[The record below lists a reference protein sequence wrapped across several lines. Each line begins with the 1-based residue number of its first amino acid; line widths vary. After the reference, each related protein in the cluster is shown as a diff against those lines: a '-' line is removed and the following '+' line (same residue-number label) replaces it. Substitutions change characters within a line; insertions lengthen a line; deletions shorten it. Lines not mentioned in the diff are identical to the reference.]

1 MPFHSYISQPA
12 VAEPQYGFPDLDSDA
27 DEFSAFVAAASAYTA
42 SNSLQPSGGVTPT
55 HYGDGG
61 SGLWTTA
68 SSYRY
73 NTGAVNDQG
82 LIAFPP
88 HSQTSFYV
96 LDTVTQT
103 PSVFTRPE
111 ITFWGHSRWIS
122 TVWCP
127 VTKKFFY
134 IPDYESRYV
143 AWHPETDVWQVF
155 TNYAA
160 STSMQQSRYARW
172 VNNPETGPLILIY
185 TTSNTQVRVLAT
197 SNNSLLTFQVYGAAG
212 VSGLAGIK
220 RWCLGPNRELF
231 GCSNTGIYKL
241 TFNVSGYFFNSL
253 VVDYSSLGDKSAT
266 NLFGDSVTHNTGFK
280 LGADGCMYAWP
291 STATD
296 PLVAQYAIR
305 FNPTTGACDR
315 FAMDGEPPN
324 SLIDYS
330 QSLAVTGIHS
340 GTSGGSIQPPT
351 LMPDGRFVA
360 PSYYSKKVVVNG
372 VTAYN
377 SYAPFMWNPAITG
390 WQNTA
395 ATGTYKNPWGAFA
408 SQWGVHREGVIGAD
422 GCFYPAPQRISPA
435 NSQGNPESYFAY
447 AGRFSSPPDNLPPA
461 QFYASHYLT

>member
-27 DEFSAFVAAASAYTA
+27 DEFSAFVAAASAYVA
-42 SNSLQPSGGVTPT
+42 SNSLQPSGGVSPT

-88 HSQTSFYV
+88 HSQTSFYT

-111 ITFWGHSRWIS
+111 ITFSGFSRWIS

-143 AWHPETDVWQVF
+143 SWHPETDVWQVF
-155 TNYAA
+155 TNLAA
-160 STSMQQSRYARW
+160 SASMQQSRYARF
-172 VNNPETGPLILIY
+172 VNHPETGPLILIY
-185 TTSNTQVRVLAT
+185 TASNTQVRVLGT
-197 SNNSLLTFQVYGAAG
+197 SNNIVGTLNVYGSPG
-212 VSGLAGIK
+212 VTGLMNIK
-220 RWCLGPNRELF
+220 RWCLGPGF
-231 GCSNTGIYKL
+231 VSYGCTSDAIYAL
-241 TFNVSGYFFNSL
+241 IYIPSSYYFYCYPITTASAI
-253 VVDYSSLGDKSAT
+253 GAT
-266 NLFGDSVTHNTGFK
+266 NYFGDSVTTNTGFK

-291 STATD
+291 SSATD
-296 PLVAQYAIR
+296 LLVAQYAIR

-330 QSLAVTGIHS
+330 KSLVVTGIHS
-340 GTSGGSIQPPT
+340 GESGGSIQPPT
-351 LMPDGRFVA
+351 VMPDGRFVA
-360 PSYYSKKVVVNG
+360 PSYYPKKVIVNG

-377 SYAPFMWNPAITG
+377 SFAPFMWNPAITG

-395 ATGTYKNPWGAFA
+395 ATGAYNNPWGAFA